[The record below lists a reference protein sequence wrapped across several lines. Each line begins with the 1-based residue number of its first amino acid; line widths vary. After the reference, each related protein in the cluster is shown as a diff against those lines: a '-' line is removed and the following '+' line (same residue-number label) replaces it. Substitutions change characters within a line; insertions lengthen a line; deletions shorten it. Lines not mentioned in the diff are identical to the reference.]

1 MIKLTGLTQRVWTLV
16 TAFVLLATIGLSIVT
31 AQEEE
36 SATSGNGLRITPVR
50 QEFILAPGQSESYEI
65 EVANI
70 SAGDVNVIA
79 VVNDFESDDTTGQP
93 RILVDPEDQ
102 TPFSLRQY
110 VSIPDPFALKPGQSR
125 KVNILVDL
133 PEDANPGGYFGIVRF
148 AVGIEG
154 QDLGTIALAAS
165 VGSLLLVSVAGDVQ
179 EGMELGFIEARQT
192 LADNTSRG
200 GSFFESAP
208 DKIAINLKNTGNS
221 ILKPIGRVAVK
232 NMFGKEVASYEF
244 NGGQL
249 RGNVLPQSART
260 FEDSVSGL
268 GRIGRYSVEANLSYG
283 EGGGNLITA
292 KTTFW
297 IIPWKLL
304 LGVLAGLALI
314 VWFFTRGLKV
324 YNRRIVERAKRHS

>member
-1 MIKLTGLTQRVWTLV
+1 MIKFTGLTQRVWILV
-16 TAFVLLATIGLSIVT
+16 TAFVLLATIGLSAVV
-31 AQEEE
+31 AQEE

-70 SAGDVNVIA
+70 SAGDVSVIT

-93 RILVDPEDQ
+93 RILVDPEDE

-110 VSIPDPFALKPGQSR
+110 VSLPEPFTLEPGQSR
-125 KVNILVDL
+125 KVNISVDL

-192 LADNTSRG
+192 QTDNTSRG

-221 ILKPIGRVAVK
+221 ILKPIGRVAIK

-249 RGNVLPQSART
+249 RGNVLPQSSRT

-304 LGVLAGLALI
+304 LGVLAILVLL